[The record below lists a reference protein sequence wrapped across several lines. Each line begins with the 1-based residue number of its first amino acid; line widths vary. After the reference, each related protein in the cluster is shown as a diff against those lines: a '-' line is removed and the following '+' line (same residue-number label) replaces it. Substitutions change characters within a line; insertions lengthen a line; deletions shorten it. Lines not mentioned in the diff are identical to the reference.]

1 MTETKVKTHADFV
14 LPPNVVSKSDLARL
28 VNEFE
33 HVDDEL
39 IEAAVRA
46 KTGSTKSAQPVL
58 SQSLTDFLNQNK
70 PQLSNSRDRSELIKQ
85 MRLLKDAAP
94 VIHMTF
100 AVTADRDSLQKLSAW
115 LRTSIHPQAIIEV
128 GLQPA
133 LVAGV
138 YLRTPNRVHDLSM
151 RAMLDGQHDALV
163 AELESLRGNK

>member
-1 MTETKVKTHADFV
+1 M
-14 LPPNVVSKSDLARL
+14 
-28 VNEFE
+28 
-33 HVDDEL
+33 
-39 IEAAVRA
+39 
-46 KTGSTKSAQPVL
+46 L